1 MGGTDEAP
9 FQFGDPGVEWLDF
22 LVSSVPLLTNDHT
35 EMPAEGVTGES
46 KYAQRTPSFL
56 WALERPE
63 RSPKPSCPQEKAAE
77 GLRGTG
83 VDQAV

>member
-22 LVSSVPLLTNDHT
+22 LVSSVALLTNDHT
-35 EMPAEGVTGES
+35 EMPAEGVTGVS

-63 RSPKPSCPQEKAAE
+63 RSPKPSCPHGKLQ
-77 GLRGTG
+77 R
-83 VDQAV
+83 D

>member
-1 MGGTDEAP
+1 M
-9 FQFGDPGVEWLDF
+9 EWLDF
-22 LVSSVPLLTNDHT
+22 LVSSGALLTNDHT

-46 KYAQRTPSFL
+46 KNAQRTPSFL

-77 GLRGTG
+77 ELRGTG

>member
-22 LVSSVPLLTNDHT
+22 LVSSVALLTNDHT
-35 EMPAEGVTGES
+35 EMPAEGVTGVS

-63 RSPKPSCPQEKAAE
+63 R
-77 GLRGTG
+77 
-83 VDQAV
+83 